1 MIKQFDGGLLD
12 SNTYLYVTDSGH
24 AMIVDCGV
32 EASEII
38 SYVKENKII
47 VDYIALTH
55 GHYDH
60 IDYVEEYASAFKDA
74 KIICAKEELKV
85 IGDPEANLSVFFGKR
100 KKYEC
105 DYIPLGE
112 QDKVSLPKNDG
123 TSVDFSVIIS
133 PGHTPGCMC
142 LYAKEEGIMFTGD
155 VLFANGYGRVD
166 LKYASPSDMA
176 SSLRRLY
183 TYEGV
188 KIYPGHGGSAVI

>member
-1 MIKQFDGGLLD
+1 MKENSKKYIVEGSWCVDHIPDINNFTCNNSTFGDPAIGKNKGCGGICSHLL
-12 SNTYLYVTDSGH
+12 SENYTMGL
-24 AMIVDCGV
+24 DCKTLPC
-32 EASEII
+32 II
-38 SYVKENKII
+38 SQSGKRYIRLRPDGKYETKGDGWSNDQIMNYIKENKII

-85 IGDPEANLSVFFGKR
+85 IGDPEANLSVFFGQR

-123 TSVDFSVIIS
+123 TCVDFSVIIS
-133 PGHTPGCMC
+133 PVEP
-142 LYAKEEGIMFTGD
+142 
-155 VLFANGYGRVD
+155 
-166 LKYASPSDMA
+166 
-176 SSLRRLY
+176 
-183 TYEGV
+183 
-188 KIYPGHGGSAVI
+188 

>member
-1 MIKQFDGGLLD
+1 MIKIFDGGLLG
-12 SNTYLYVTDSGH
+12 SNTYVYSTDSGH
-24 AMIVDCGV
+24 AMVIDCGNK
-32 EASEII
+32 AQDILK
-38 SYVKENKII
+38 YANENNLKI
-47 VDYIALTH
+47 DYIVLTH

-60 IDYVEEYASAFKDA
+60 INYVSEYKDA
-74 KIICAKEELKV
+74 FNNAKIVCAKEELRV
-85 IGDPEANLSVFFGKR
+85 INDPEANLSIFFGQSES
-100 KKYEC
+100 YAQN
-105 DYIPLGE
+105 YIPLVEGE
-112 QDKVSLPKNDG
+112 TVSLPKNDG
-123 TSVDFSVIIS
+123 TCVDFSVIIA

-183 TYEGV
+183 TYNGV